1 MRNSLIVFIAFW
13 GSFTYSNAQISIRT
27 EVNTK
32 QTQQIEKYDSLSNF
46 NLNYDIIAN
55 EYQTEETALTNI
67 NGQFRQF
74 IGQSIYILPF
84 TQKQLSFHKKWGSS
98 DTKNDRLRG
107 KYYTIDGFEFKL
119 DENYTGMYKLDKVI
133 FKLRNEDGKKV
144 SGKWHI
150 IHWTMLYLLD
160 ITRNLNKNI

>member
-1 MRNSLIVFIAFW
+1 MRNSLIAFIAFW
-13 GSFTYSNAQISIRT
+13 GSCTYSNAQISIRT

-32 QTQQIEKYDSLSNF
+32 PTQQIEKYDSLSNF

-84 TQKQLSFHKKWGSS
+84 TQKQLSFHKNGEVAIQRMTDLEES
-98 DTKNDRLRG
+98 
-107 KYYTIDGFEFKL
+107 TIPLMDL
-119 DENYTGMYKLDKVI
+119 
-133 FKLRNEDGKKV
+133 
-144 SGKWHI
+144 
-150 IHWTMLYLLD
+150 
-160 ITRNLNKNI
+160 NLI

>member
-1 MRNSLIVFIAFW
+1 MRNSLIAFIAFW
-13 GSFTYSNAQISIRT
+13 GSCTYSNAQISIRT

-32 QTQQIEKYDSLSNF
+32 PTQQIEKYDSLSNF

-107 KYYTIDGFEFKL
+107 KYYTIDGFEFNL
-119 DENYTGMYKLDKVI
+119 DESYTGMYKLDKVI
-133 FKLRNEDGKKV
+133 FKLRNEDGKK
-144 SGKWHI
+144 SKWEVAYYS
-150 IHWTMLYLLD
+150 LDDALLV
-160 ITRNLNKNI
+160 